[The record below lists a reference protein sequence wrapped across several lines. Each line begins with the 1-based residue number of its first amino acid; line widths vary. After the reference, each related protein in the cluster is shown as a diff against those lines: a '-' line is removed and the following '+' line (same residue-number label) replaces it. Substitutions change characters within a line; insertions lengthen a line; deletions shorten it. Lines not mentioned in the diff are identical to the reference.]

1 MQLAPMTQSELAPAP
16 PKIAV
21 VGGGTG
27 TSNIARGLREYAE
40 TIDITAIPSVADSG
54 GSSQKMR
61 EMGLMPP
68 GDTRQCLAAL
78 SQDKT
83 LAAQFNH
90 RYGPA
95 DGEHVAGHTYGNI
108 WLATH
113 ERELG
118 GFDKAVAAASNLLQI
133 CGQVIPASL
142 DQHDVLLHDEGVMVA
157 RGEVNVRNYPL
168 RGNSEPS
175 ISLTPTARMNEQAQ
189 VALGEADVVVI
200 APGNL
205 FGSLLPVLTLRGLRE
220 TLRDSQ
226 AHVAMIGNLVNCP
239 LQTHGWHVTDYALAI
254 EAAIGKNRIDSIIYN
269 DDISLIQAANKK
281 VFKRNDPDEA
291 LTNPVATSD
300 ELFARLP
307 RAKKI
312 GARLA
317 ANQLRAIDAND
328 TLIDRPRN
336 QFLHNRR
343 VLAKVLYGITQAR
356 QANRLTTTQIAL

>member
-1 MQLAPMTQSELAPAP
+1 MQLAPVAQNELAPTP

-54 GSSQKMR
+54 GSSRKMR

-78 SQDKT
+78 STDKK
-83 LAAQFNH
+83 LAIQFNH

-95 DGEHVAGHTYGNI
+95 DGEHLAGHTYGNI

-113 ERELG
+113 ERKLG
-118 GFDKAVAAASNLLQI
+118 GFDKAVVAASDLLRI
-133 CGQVIPASL
+133 SGQVIPASL
-142 DQHDVLLHDEGVMVA
+142 DLHDSLLHEEGVTVA

-168 RGNSEPS
+168 HGDSEPS
-175 ISLTPTARMNEQAQ
+175 ISLTPTARLNEEAQ
-189 VALGEADVVVI
+189 VALGEADIVVI

-205 FGSLLPVLTLRGLRE
+205 FGSLLPVLALRGMRE
-220 TLRDSQ
+220 ALRDSQ
-226 AHVAMIGNLVNCP
+226 AHVAMVGNLVNCP
-239 LQTHGWHVTDYALAI
+239 IQTHGWHVTDYAMAI
-254 EAAIGKNRIDSIIYN
+254 EAVIGKGRIDSIIYN
-269 DDISLIQAANKK
+269 NDISLIQAANKK
-281 VFKRNDPDEA
+281 AFRRNDPDEA
-291 LTNPVATSD
+291 LTNPVATSR

-317 ANQLRAIDAND
+317 ANQLRAVNAND

-336 QFLHNRR
+336 QFLHDKR
-343 VLAKVLYGITQAR
+343 VLAKTLYAIAQAR
-356 QANRLTTTQIAL
+356 QTNRLATTQTVL